1 MKEIEIECPCCEAK
15 LVVDVLTQKV
25 IRHRERPELNEFGKP
40 VLPTDKWVAAE
51 AKIAARKAEIEAMK
65 SDGSDAFDQA
75 LSKEKGR
82 EKDLDDLFR
91 RAKSKVD
98 RKKKDL

>member
-1 MKEIEIECPCCEAK
+1 MKQIEIECPCCEAK

-25 IRHRERPELNEFGKP
+25 IRHRERPELDELGKP
-40 VLPTDKWVAAE
+40 ILPTDQWIAAE
-51 AKIAARKAEIEAMK
+51 AKIAARKAETDASK
-65 SDGSDAFDQA
+65 SAGPDAFERA

-98 RKKKDL
+98 RKKED